1 MTINEFKNYLNS
13 IKQVVIYCKDTNS
26 NLKCIL
32 SLIISSAYQIILQ
45 SMGYDRN
52 ICAFRNIKRVL
63 QQEGAIPTETLT
75 DILEYRNN
83 LAHIIDFNN
92 AVQNISK
99 HTTIEFL
106 NEFEILIQFIENNNP
121 SISEIRLRQPTINV
135 STLID
140 DAQHKDKSIAI
151 DSEDKN
157 YLIELLEMIPPSVLQ
172 DAKYSKLLNKLD
184 FQIKTKDM
192 NLF

>member
-1 MTINEFKNYLNS
+1 MTINEFKNYLDS
-13 IKQVVIYCKDTNS
+13 IKQVVIHCKDTNA

-45 SMGYDRN
+45 SIGYDRY
-52 ICAFRNIKRVL
+52 ISAFRNIKRVL
-63 QQEGAIPTETLT
+63 QQEGVIPTETLT

-99 HTTIEFL
+99 HTTLEFL
-106 NEFEILIQFIENNNP
+106 NEFEILMKFIENNN
-121 SISEIRLRQPTINV
+121 SRISGIRLRQPTINA

-140 DAQHKDKSIAI
+140 DVQQKDKSIVI
-151 DSEDKN
+151 DSDDIN
-157 YLIELLEMIPPSVLQ
+157 YLIELLELIPPSVLQ
-172 DAKYSKLLNKLD
+172 DEKYLKLLNKLN